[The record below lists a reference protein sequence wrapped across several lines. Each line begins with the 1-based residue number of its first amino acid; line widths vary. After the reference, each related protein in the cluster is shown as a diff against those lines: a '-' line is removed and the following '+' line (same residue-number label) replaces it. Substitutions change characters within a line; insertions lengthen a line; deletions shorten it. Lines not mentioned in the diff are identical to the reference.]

1 MSRWLAIMGS
11 GETTPT
17 MVEVHKAL
25 FATLRSARPTTAVV
39 DTPYGFQANADE
51 ITARTQQYFA
61 ARVGRDV
68 DALSLPRPVDLTSA
82 DLARAAATCA
92 DVDWLFVGP
101 GSPSYLLRQWNGTA
115 LPAAVA
121 GRLDPG
127 PGDRVTVVASAA
139 ACTIGVRAIPVY
151 EIYKVGADPH
161 WLDGFDLVSR
171 VGWSCVVIPH
181 YDNAEGGT
189 HDTRYCYLGEPRL
202 TALEAELDAGT
213 WILGVDEHTALLA
226 DLGSGEARVVGRGAV
241 TVRAGGASH
250 VLPTGSTTTVAEL
263 PAIAARLADGATGGS
278 SAAEAVTD
286 TAPPT
291 VDPPDEPPHD
301 LRTVVDALGSSA
313 QAALADEDVE
323 AVADAVVTLDE
334 ALQEWAADPSHS
346 DAADRGH
353 DLLHQLIQQV
363 AGIARRGL
371 HDHRDL
377 VAPLVEE
384 LLGLRG
390 RARDERDFA
399 TADRI
404 RDALAAAGVEVR
416 DTPEGATWTH
426 REPGREPDRASD

>member
-25 FATLRSARPTTAVV
+25 FATLQSDRPATAIV

-51 ITARTQQYFA
+51 ITLRTQQYFA
-61 ARVGRDV
+61 ARVGQTTTRL
-68 DALSLPRPVDLTSA
+68 ALTRPADLSSA
-82 DLARAAATCA
+82 ELARAAATCT

-101 GSPSYLLRQWNGTA
+101 GSPTYLLRQWRDTPLPGA
-115 LPAAVA
+115 LAD
-121 GRLDPG
+121 RLESG

-161 WLDGFDLVSR
+161 WLDGFDLLSR
-171 VGWSCVVIPH
+171 IGWSCVVIPH

-189 HDTRYCYLGEPRL
+189 HDTRFCYLGEHRL
-202 TALEAELDAGT
+202 VGLEADLDPGT

-226 DLGSGEARVVGRGAV
+226 DLDTGAVRVVGRGSV

-250 VLPTGSTTTVAEL
+250 VLPSGATTTVAEL
-263 PAIAARLADGATGGS
+263 PAIAARLARGAAEVATTDEPPDSTAEPEPTVDVPSPHDLGTVVDTIGS
-278 SAAEAVTD
+278 SA
-286 TAPPT
+286 
-291 VDPPDEPPHD
+291 
-301 LRTVVDALGSSA
+301 R
-313 QAALADEDVE
+313 AALADDDVE
-323 AVADAVVTLDE
+323 AVADAAVSLDE
-334 ALQEWAADPSHS
+334 TLQEGAADPSHS

-353 DLLHQLIQQV
+353 DLLHQLIQRV

-377 VAPLVEE
+377 LAPLVEE
-384 LLGLRG
+384 LLVLRG

-399 TADRI
+399 AADRI

-426 REPGREPDRASD
+426 HEPEGASD